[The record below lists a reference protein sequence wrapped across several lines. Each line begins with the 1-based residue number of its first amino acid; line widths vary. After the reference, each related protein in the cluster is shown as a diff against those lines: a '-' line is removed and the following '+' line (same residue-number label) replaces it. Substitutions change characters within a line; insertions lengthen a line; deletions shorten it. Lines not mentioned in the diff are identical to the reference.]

1 MHDGPRQVGNLA
13 LASTVVPHLARRD
26 RSGHVGILLLSLSS
40 SGGAV
45 GLGQPSVS
53 DSVWFKARPLSGRW
67 PGLKC

>member
-1 MHDGPRQVGNLA
+1 MHTYTAAGHGNLA

-53 DSVWFKARPLSGRW
+53 VRQCVVQSVGY
-67 PGLKC
+67 